1 MLSYQ
6 QGAPKAERRLPA
18 TAQPRVLRQRCHAS
32 TSRAM
37 GCGASVAKGRHDGS
51 EDSPERRSSNP
62 FVAPNWRNAV
72 HRQGSDSPPVKLNG
86 ARIGSSLTIIP
97 AYADRFPSAE
107 ASADEAGEEEAQP
120 AVRNSV
126 HRADSDPAASAAE
139 T

>member
-1 MLSYQ
+1 M
-6 QGAPKAERRLPA
+6 
-18 TAQPRVLRQRCHAS
+18 
-32 TSRAM
+32 
-37 GCGASVAKGRHDGS
+37 AKGRHDGS

-107 ASADEAGEEEAQP
+107 ASADEAGEEEALP

-126 HRADSDPAASAAE
+126 HRTDSDPAAPAAE

>member
-1 MLSYQ
+1 M
-6 QGAPKAERRLPA
+6 
-18 TAQPRVLRQRCHAS
+18 
-32 TSRAM
+32 
-37 GCGASVAKGRHDGS
+37 
-51 EDSPERRSSNP
+51 RSSNP

-86 ARIGSSLTIIP
+86 ARIGSSLTIVP
-97 AYADRFPSAE
+97 ADADRFPSAE

>member
-1 MLSYQ
+1 ME
-6 QGAPKAERRLPA
+6 K
-18 TAQPRVLRQRCHAS
+18 
-32 TSRAM
+32 
-37 GCGASVAKGRHDGS
+37 KGQHDGS
-51 EDSPERRSSNP
+51 EDSPERRSDTRSSNP

-97 AYADRFPSAE
+97 ADADRFPSAE

-126 HRADSDPAASAAE
+126 VHVHRTDSDPAASAAE